1 MKRLRP
7 LLAALA
13 CVSAIAATTVA
24 VAQADP
30 SNFGTVTWTF
40 TNCTGPAGTPMTFDA
55 VRQEFTTPNGDI
67 EGMPALFLL
76 TSGTGLFN
84 PFMVTNLDTG
94 GSGTNPG
101 FTHNNLLLVT
111 CETTSPVSGSHYLFT
126 GFLTPVGTH

>member
-7 LLAALA
+7 FLVVLA

-40 TNCTGPAGTPMTFDA
+40 TNCTGPAGTPTTFDTA
-55 VRQEFTTPNGDI
+55 RQEFTTPSDLIVGA
-67 EGMPALFLL
+67 GLFHL
-76 TSGTGLFN
+76 TDGTANFN

-94 GSGTNPG
+94 GSGTTPG
-101 FTHNNLLLVT
+101 FNHNNLLLVT
-111 CETTSPVSGSHYLFT
+111 CNTTSPVTGTHYLFT